1 MRPEPKIINK
11 ILSDESYN
19 ALVNYLKSKDKKDLE
34 WSEGFGRF
42 HLGGD
47 EILNEI
53 SEELLPVAREAFNSP
68 TLLSS
73 YTLCSI
79 YETPKAQLWKHK
91 DDNACTYTLDMCV
104 WAKTP
109 WDLYVDGKSYTLL
122 ANDALAY
129 YGNDQEHWR
138 EAFPDPENNQVAM
151 IFFHYVEP
159 DHWYFTHGPQHLEV
173 IRAANREA
181 GM

>member
-1 MRPEPKIINK
+1 MRPEPKIIKN
-11 ILSDESYN
+11 ILSDEDY
-19 ALVNYLKSKDKKDLE
+19 AVLVNYLKSKDKNTLN
-34 WSEGFGRF
+34 WSDAFGRY

-47 EILNEI
+47 EVLNSL

-68 TLLSS
+68 TLLPS

-109 WDLYVDGKSYTLL
+109 WDLYVDNKPYTLL
-122 ANDALAY
+122 ENDALAY

-138 EAFPDPENNQVAM
+138 EAFPDPESNQVTM

-159 DHWYFTHGPQHLEV
+159 DHWWYTEGPQHLEV
-173 IRAANREA
+173 IRAQAQA
-181 GM
+181 GGM